1 MINDLQRWQIEM
13 LAKNGG
19 FADRYIASIV
29 FHKRIDKVTDEQ
41 KHAVTRYRAYIE
53 VRLTDWR
60 NGRTPLAT
68 IHAARVVRP
77 PVKLNSQ
84 KRKRA

>member
-1 MINDLQRWQIEM
+1 MLNDLQRWQIEM

-29 FHKRIDKVTDEQ
+29 FHCRVDKVTDEQ
-41 KHAVTRYRAYIE
+41 KHAVTRYRATIE

-60 NGRTPLAT
+60 NGRTPLASS
-68 IHAARVVRP
+68 HARTVVKP
-77 PVKLNSQ
+77 PVKIN